1 MDRPFGGVADGAG
14 ERARGTVERRGR
26 RRAPRDNVRMRE
38 KPRASGRMLGLY
50 ALGSVLYWAY
60 YLAAVLITTPTTF
73 WKAMGFAVLG
83 VLPDCLLAP
92 LALAYSR
99 RLAASRL
106 PIWQL
111 LLRYA
116 AGGLGFMAL
125 TASAFAIELLVE
137 NRIRSG
143 VWAAPSGMSGMAW
156 KELSSLLVY
165 TTVSGFGN
173 AIEQARRAAHAE
185 SLRAQAQL
193 ATLRARLNPHF
204 ILNLL
209 HTLMGLVAREPAA
222 AEAALERLGDV
233 LRYGLRVQADGLDE
247 VRLREEW
254 TFTERYLALERL
266 RLGERLRVS
275 LDVEEDL
282 LDEIVPA
289 FSLQPLV
296 ENAVRHA
303 IAPRADGG
311 SVRVTATRDGGLLRM
326 TVEDD
331 GAGAGPGGASGAS
344 GVSAEPG
351 APRSG
356 ATRSEGSGLGLRL
369 IQERLFALYGD
380 AAMLTT
386 GPSALG
392 GFRAAVTVPLGREEA
407 SP

>member
-1 MDRPFGGVADGAG
+1 V
-14 ERARGTVERRGR
+14 
-26 RRAPRDNVRMRE
+26 
-38 KPRASGRMLGLY
+38 
-50 ALGSVLYWAY
+50 
-60 YLAAVLITTPTTF
+60 
-73 WKAMGFAVLG
+73 
-83 VLPDCLLAP
+83 
-92 LALAYSR
+92 
-99 RLAASRL
+99 
-106 PIWQL
+106 
-111 LLRYA
+111 
-116 AGGLGFMAL
+116 
-125 TASAFAIELLVE
+125 
-137 NRIRSG
+137 
-143 VWAAPSGMSGMAW
+143 
-156 KELSSLLVY
+156 LVY
-165 TTVSGFGN
+165 TTVCGFGN
-173 AIEQARRAAHAE
+173 AIEQAQRAARAE

-222 AEAALERLGDV
+222 AEAAIERLGDV
-233 LRYGLRVQADGLDE
+233 LRYGLRVHADGLDE

-311 SVRVTATRDGGLLRM
+311 SVHVAAKRDGGVLRM
-326 TVEDD
+326 TVDDD
-331 GAGAGPGGASGAS
+331 GAGVRAGGASGAPEA
-344 GVSAEPG
+344 GAAPG
-351 APRSG
+351 PRGSS

-369 IQERLFALYGD
+369 IEDRLFALYGD
-380 AAMLTT
+380 AGRLTT

-407 SP
+407 SA

>member
-1 MDRPFGGVADGAG
+1 
-14 ERARGTVERRGR
+14 
-26 RRAPRDNVRMRE
+26 MRE
-38 KPRASGRMLGLY
+38 GPRNLEEKPGDTPSAAPGEAAHGARARMLGLY
-50 ALGSVLYWAY
+50 ALGSVLYWSY

-73 WKAMGFAVLG
+73 WKATGFAVLG

-92 LALAYSR
+92 VALSYSR

-106 PIWQL
+106 SIGRL
-111 LLRYA
+111 LPRYA
-116 AGGLGFMAL
+116 VGGIVFMAL
-125 TASAFAIELLVE
+125 TAMSFAIELVVE

-143 VWAAPSGMSGMAW
+143 VWAAPSGMTGMAW

-165 TTVSGFGN
+165 TTVCGFGN
-173 AIEQARRAAHAE
+173 AIEQARRAARAE

-193 ATLRARLNPHF
+193 AALRARLNPHF

-233 LRYGLRVQADGLDE
+233 LRYGLRVSADGLDE

-266 RLGERLRVS
+266 RLGDRLRAS
-275 LDVEEDL
+275 LDVEEGL

-311 SVRVTATRDGGLLRM
+311 SVRIAARREGEALLM

-331 GAGAGPGGASGAS
+331 GGREGAGDAGTQVASAAPKTPG
-344 GVSAEPG
+344 
-351 APRSG
+351 SG
-356 ATRSEGSGLGLRL
+356 ATRSEGAGLGLRL
-369 IQERLFALYGD
+369 IEERLFALYGD
-380 AAMLTT
+380 AARLTT
-386 GPSALG
+386 GRSVLG
-392 GFRAAVTVPLGREEA
+392 GFRAEVTVPLGRGEA
-407 SP
+407 SA

>member
-1 MDRPFGGVADGAG
+1 
-14 ERARGTVERRGR
+14 
-26 RRAPRDNVRMRE
+26 
-38 KPRASGRMLGLY
+38 MLGLY

-60 YLAAVLITTPTTF
+60 YVAAVLITTPTTF
-73 WKAMGFAVLG
+73 GKAAGFAVLG

-106 PIWQL
+106 PTWRL

-125 TASAFAIELLVE
+125 TASAFAIELVVE

-143 VWAAPSGMSGMAW
+143 AWAAPAGMSGMAW
-156 KELSSLLVY
+156 KELSSVLVY
-165 TTVSGFGN
+165 TTVCGFGN
-173 AIEQARRAAHAE
+173 AIEQAQRAARAE

-222 AEAALERLGDV
+222 AEAAIERLGDV
-233 LRYGLRVQADGLDE
+233 LRYGLRVHADGLDE

-311 SVRVTATRDGGLLRM
+311 SVRVAAKRDGGVLRM
-326 TVEDD
+326 TVDED
-331 GAGAGPGGASGAS
+331 GAGAGAAAGGASGPS
-344 GVSAEPG
+344 GAG
-351 APRSG
+351 AALRTQGSG

-380 AAMLTT
+380 AARLTT

-392 GFRAAVTVPLGREEA
+392 GFRASVTVPLGREEA
-407 SP
+407 SA